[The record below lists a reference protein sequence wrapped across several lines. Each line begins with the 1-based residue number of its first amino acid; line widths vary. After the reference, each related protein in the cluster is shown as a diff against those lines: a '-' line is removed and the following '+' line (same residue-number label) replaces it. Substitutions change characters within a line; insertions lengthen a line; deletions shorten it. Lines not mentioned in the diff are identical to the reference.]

1 VLVCYPTWTSSCG
14 PVPSVIIFA
23 APNIDH
29 IDFGIPENQFQLRPI
44 SFGFVR
50 GIGGGEL
57 LVNHVT
63 GDQTVL

>member
-1 VLVCYPTWTSSCG
+1 MR

-23 APNIDH
+23 APNIDD
-29 IDFGIPENQFQLRPI
+29 IDFGIPENQFRLRPI